1 VKTLSK
7 ETGLLNVDKV
17 GPIFTPLLFQG
28 WRQIVPG
35 QPGFVHETYFDLAG
49 LSQGEKTIFFE
60 GATVQDLQNPSGTG
74 NAAGD
79 LCYVIDIMS
88 ALPLSDDQLGAF
100 IAYGGMQEFA
110 FPTFDQTIYARMR
123 VFSVDIDF
131 AGSGYYNLI
140 SNNQLGSLS
149 PTASDRIYVYRLVTW
164 GTNNAGTN
172 LSVWPARFLLQISA
186 REEPEFQH
194 IMRLKRSY
202 DLQQSYDED

>member
-1 VKTLSK
+1 MRTLAK
-7 ETGLLNVDKV
+7 ETGLLNVSKA
-17 GPIFTPLLFQG
+17 GPLFTPSTFQG
-28 WRQIVPG
+28 WRQIAPTLG
-35 QPGFVHETYFDLAG
+35 GFVHETYFDLAG

-79 LCYVIDIMS
+79 ICQVIDIMS
-88 ALPLSDDQLGAF
+88 ALPLNDEQLGAF
-100 IAYGGMQEFA
+100 TVYGGMQEFA

-131 AGSGYYNLI
+131 AGSGYYNLL

-149 PTASDRIYVYRLVTW
+149 PTASDRIYVYRLVSW
-164 GTNNAGTN
+164 GVNNAGTN

-186 REEPEFQH
+186 REEPEYQH